1 MVSSVSAP
9 TYKAEHILHERFVDA
24 DEGATVLSVHPKTLQ
39 RWSRQG
45 VVPAHPIGEGRRKY
59 WRYLTSELE
68 AWLRERTAQTPQP
81 AAP

>member
-9 TYKAEHILHERFVDA
+9 TYKADHILYERFVDA
-24 DEGATVLSVHPKTLQ
+24 DEAATVLGVHPKTLQ

-59 WRYLTSELE
+59 WRYLISELE

>member
-24 DEGATVLSVHPKTLQ
+24 DEAASVLSVHPKTLQ

-59 WRYLTSELE
+59 WRYLVSELE
-68 AWLRERTAQTPQP
+68 TWLRDRTVQTPRNP
-81 AAP
+81 V